1 MLEFVIR
8 EGLAKGDPLFL
19 VMLFVLISTG
29 LWLALAEDEQIGRRS
44 RLETTA
50 LR

>member
-1 MLEFVIR
+1 MLGLVIG
-8 EGLAKGDPLFL
+8 EGLANGTPLFL

-29 LWLALAEDEQIGRRS
+29 LWLAAAEDEQTGRRS

-50 LR
+50 Y